1 MRRRESKLDCLIAV
15 DKPLGMTSH
24 DVVDAV
30 RRAVGERRVGH
41 GGTLDPDASG
51 VLIVGI
57 GQATKLLGAITL
69 ASKTYDAGIRFGSQT
84 DTDDASGRPVRVS
97 RVPARLGEAPIAA
110 AVVASMPGDASQ
122 VPPAYSAV
130 SKNGRRAYETARAGE
145 RLELEPRHV
154 TIHETELLSVE
165 SYDAIVTWN
174 VRLKVSKG
182 CYIRSVARD
191 LGADIGCFAHVS
203 SLRRVAAGPV
213 TLDDAVGLDELAR
226 GGAQLARER
235 CLDPVTL
242 LGLPIRELTEEER
255 SQAADGRRLP
265 GGDIVADECA
275 LVCDG
280 RLHGVWRRQGRWLVS
295 KTNLVKGVE
304 GAGRDRR

>member
-57 GQATKLLGAITL
+57 GLATKLLGAVTL

-84 DTDDASGRPVRVS
+84 DTDDASGRPVHVS
-97 RVPARLGEAPIAA
+97 RVPSRMADPYVAA
-110 AVVASMPGDASQ
+110 AVVASMPGDANQ

-130 SKNGRRAYETARAGE
+130 SKNGRRAYEAARAGE
-145 RLELEPRHV
+145 AMELEPRHV
-154 TIHETELLSVE
+154 TIHETELLSV
-165 SYDAIVTWN
+165 DTFDTIVTWN

-191 LGADIGCFAHVS
+191 LGSDIGCFAHVS
-203 SLRRVAAGPV
+203 SLCRVAAGPV
-213 TLDDAVGLDELAR
+213 TLDDAVTLDELAV
-226 GGAQLARER
+226 GGADLARKR

-242 LGLPIRELTEEER
+242 LGLPVRELTEQER
-255 SQAADGRRLP
+255 TMAADGRRLP
-265 GGDIVADECA
+265 CDGTSEAYA
-275 LVCDG
+275 LVRDG
-280 RLHGVWRRQGRWLVS
+280 RLHGIWQRRGRWLVS
-295 KTNLVKGVE
+295 RTNLVKGVE
-304 GAGRDRR
+304 GVGRERR